1 MASNSFG
8 AARARRGPVQKPVGD
23 QGEARSGAEPSC
35 PPNEPTN
42 PAPAGA
48 NEESP
53 LNVHSSAERAARI
66 LPSAIALEDA
76 SVFGQG
82 VSGRGVGACSAQLKR
97 FG

>member
-1 MASNSFG
+1 MQPGACYANLGVAPTRRSFS
-8 AARARRGPVQKPVGD
+8 RRSRNG
-23 QGEARSGAEPSC
+23 GAEPSC
-35 PPNEPTN
+35 PPYEPTN

-53 LNVHSSAERAARI
+53 LNMHSSAERAARI

-82 VSGRGVGACSAQLKR
+82 VSGRGVGACRAQLKR

>member
-1 MASNSFG
+1 MAGNSFG
-8 AARARRGPVQKPVGD
+8 TALHAEAQSRNRSGD
-23 QGEARSGAEPSC
+23 HGEARSGAEPSC

-53 LNVHSSAERAARI
+53 LNMHSSAERAARI

-82 VSGRGVGACSAQLKR
+82 VSGRGVVACRAQLKR

>member
-1 MASNSFG
+1 
-8 AARARRGPVQKPVGD
+8 
-23 QGEARSGAEPSC
+23 
-35 PPNEPTN
+35 
-42 PAPAGA
+42 
-48 NEESP
+48 

>member
-1 MASNSFG
+1 VAQSGNRSG
-8 AARARRGPVQKPVGD
+8 N
-23 QGEARSGAEPSC
+23 QGEARSGAEPGC
-35 PPNEPTN
+35 PPNEPRN

-53 LNVHSSAERAARI
+53 LNMHSNAERAARI

-82 VSGRGVGACSAQLKR
+82 VSGRGVGACRAHLKR